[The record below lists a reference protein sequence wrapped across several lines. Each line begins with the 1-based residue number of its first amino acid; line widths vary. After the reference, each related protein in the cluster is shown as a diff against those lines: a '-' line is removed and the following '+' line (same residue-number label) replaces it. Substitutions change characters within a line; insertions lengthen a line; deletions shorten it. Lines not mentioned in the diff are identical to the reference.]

1 MITTVRRGSR
11 RLLLIFVLTLL
22 ATGAA
27 AALAAGPAAAA
38 PPGPTMTLDELRTAL
53 DASPGGLP
61 GYFKTVLR
69 SDDTPDDNIVDV
81 SATILAVVDGANGM
95 DGSPLIMFQVTDDTV
110 LAAGGVAQGMSGSP
124 LYLSSGDVLVG
135 GVSYGDWFT
144 SQGLGLATPIELMAS
159 IETDYQVG
167 PAGSGSTL
175 AAQRGVLGGPT
186 SLPLRTLPRPDMPKV
201 RTRALGHPVTAAGHT
216 YRRLTIARSAKAAR
230 ALRPA
235 AGTAVMV
242 PLSALEVGGLP
253 ANSRAFKKLQA
264 AMEKRGVDVVP
275 APAGQGSADFAPDLA
290 PGASVAAVLASG
302 DFWAF
307 YVGTVTYVDGDTV
320 VAFGHSTDDYFGTTA
335 LTMANA
341 RVYGIWS
348 SLIDPYKMASLGAA
362 RGTFTQDRKYGI
374 AGSTAIETPTLEV
387 AASATVPGAGGPRT
401 VDSVTR
407 LPRFIAQSLDYG
419 SWFIADACYMS
430 IWLATDSYNYPGY
443 ASTHLTADVSDQA
456 NTHFA
461 ITRDNVYDDTYD
473 VGFYAVWDIEDIFD
487 TLLYDEFGTA
497 PVTIGSVAFQA
508 QLTPSHAATTIVD
521 FRIPGGLVTGSN
533 AVHVIVRDHGQTATH
548 QVDTTIT
555 VPKGLDPS
563 GEVEVYGGPS
573 WFDWEDYYELDGSPT
588 TLSSNTDPPP
598 TVADLVDDINGWN
611 TNDQVLADF
620 YSDESGPMDD
630 GLVSAAPLIL
640 THGDTHLYVDG
651 YVSKS
656 SPSMQMAPNR
666 RWCARGAT
674 VRLRGY
680 LGAWD
685 AVGTKVALYRGTSSV
700 PFVRVPIRY
709 DKESGAIFF
718 SATVKKVKQT
728 TRFRAVWDG
737 SDEFIGARCSCR
749 VRVLGK

>member
-11 RLLLIFVLTLL
+11 RLLLVFVLALL

-27 AALAAGPAAAA
+27 AALVASPAAAA
-38 PPGPTMTLDELRTAL
+38 PPGPTMSLDQLRTAL
-53 DASPGGLP
+53 AASPGGLP
-61 GYFKTVLR
+61 GYFKTVLQ
-69 SDDTPDDNIVDV
+69 SDDTSDDNIVDV

-95 DGSPLIMFQVTDDTV
+95 DGSPLIMFQVTDPAV
-110 LAAGGVAQGMSGSP
+110 LAAGGVAEGMSGSP
-124 LYLSSGDVLVG
+124 LYLSTGDVLVG

-144 SQGLGLATPIELMAS
+144 TQGLGLATPIELMAS

-167 PAGSGSTL
+167 SAGSAAL
-175 AAQRGVLGGPT
+175 AAQQGPLGGPT
-186 SLPLRTLPRPDMPKV
+186 ALPLRTLPRPDMPKV
-201 RTRALGHPVTAAGHT
+201 RTGALDHPVTAAGHT
-216 YRRLTIARSAKAAR
+216 YRRLAIARSPKAAR
-230 ALRPA
+230 ALAPT

-253 ANSRAFKKLQA
+253 ANSRAFKKLQT

-307 YVGTVTYVDGDTV
+307 YVGTVTYVDDDTV

-335 LTMANA
+335 LTLANA

-374 AGSTAIETPTLEV
+374 AGSTAIETPTIEV
-387 AASATVPGAGGPRT
+387 DASATVPGNGAPHT

-407 LPRFIAQSLDYG
+407 VPRFIAQSLDYG
-419 SWFIADACYMS
+419 SWFVADACYTS

-443 ASTHLTADVSDQA
+443 AATHLSANVSDQA
-456 NTHFA
+456 DTQYT

-473 VGFYAVWDIEDIFD
+473 VGFYAVYDIEDIFG
-487 TLLYDEFGTA
+487 TLLYDQYGTA
-497 PVTIGSVAFQA
+497 PATIDSVAFQA
-508 QLTPSHAATTIVD
+508 QLTPTHAATSIVD
-521 FRIPGGLVTGSN
+521 FRIPGGLVTGAN
-533 AVHVIVRDHGQTATH
+533 PVHVILRDYGQTTTH

-563 GEVEVYGGPS
+563 GEVDVYGSPS
-573 WFDWEDYYELDGSPT
+573 SFDWEDYYALDGSST

-598 TVADLVDDINGWN
+598 TVADVVADINGWS

-630 GLVSAAPLIL
+630 GLVSATPLTL
-640 THGDTHLYVDG
+640 TDGDTQLYVDG
-651 YVSKS
+651 YVYKESA
-656 SPSMQMAPNR
+656 SMRMMPNR
-666 RWCARGAT
+666 PRCALGAT

-680 LGAWD
+680 VGAWD
-685 AVGTKVALYRGTSSV
+685 AVGTKVALYRGSSSH

-709 DKESGAIFF
+709 DKESGAIVF
-718 SATVKKVKQT
+718 SATVKNIRQT
-728 TRFRAVWDG
+728 TRLRAVWGG
-737 SDEFIGARCSCR
+737 SDQYIGARCSCK
-749 VRVLGK
+749 VRVLAK